1 MPSFFILLHFLH
13 VDRHEFDR
21 NYHQVLVLLLRLRQ
35 VCSHA
40 SLIQED
46 CSAFTHVDDVNLKP
60 DLAKEVTRARRVVSS
75 DFVDRMK
82 AKFKQA
88 ALYRIEAENN
98 VGFFSIC
105 IFGPDIH
112 VSPR

>member
-1 MPSFFILLHFLH
+1 
-13 VDRHEFDR
+13 
-21 NYHQVLVLLLRLRQ
+21 LVLLLRLRQ

-46 CSAFTHVDDVNLKP
+46 CSAFTHADDMNLKP

-82 AKFKQA
+82 AKFKQT
-88 ALYRIEAENN
+88 ALYRIEAEKN
-98 VGFFSIC
+98 VSVSVPLPTILLAWMLTFFLLL
-105 IFGPDIH
+105 
-112 VSPR
+112 SPKILSSRMKSVPSAMIS